1 MNSLDW
7 RIKKLEA
14 KVIGKLGPLHD
25 QQSPL
30 DQLEDIAKHYASCVE
45 GPHRSFPRFL
55 ELYNKHKRLL
65 VATDSLDSKKAI
77 VLAYERE
84 LLSYMHDLKTM
95 AEKADKVLDVQN
107 WPDIT
112 EYKERIDKLQKIVKE
127 QHLQSTIID
136 KRTEELIEIYN
147 DIIGSFKRN
156 IEIWDE
162 KLEAHMQEEGDQ
174 IIKPTRT

>member
-65 VATDSLDSKKAI
+65 VATDSLDSKKGFLGHQEI
-77 VLAYERE
+77 
-84 LLSYMHDLKTM
+84 KTLT
-95 AEKADKVLDVQN
+95 AKNISKDHYDCTVKN
-107 WPDIT
+107 
-112 EYKERIDKLQKIVKE
+112 LQI
-127 QHLQSTIID
+127 QQ
-136 KRTEELIEIYN
+136 EIHQ
-147 DIIGSFKRN
+147 R
-156 IEIWDE
+156 
-162 KLEAHMQEEGDQ
+162 
-174 IIKPTRT
+174 